1 VSFVISNGYNSRQ
14 SPGLWNALNRFLIA
28 IIIVLLGLGG
38 SVIFIP
44 LLKERREV
52 AAYIARLQ
60 EEIAREKA
68 IHHRRTRELELLKND
83 PEYME
88 LVARDRLDMM
98 KPGEIIVRIETGR
111 SGTPTV
117 KTITP

>member
-1 VSFVISNGYNSRQ
+1 MSFAISNEYNPRQ

-52 AAYIARLQ
+52 AAYIARLHDD
-60 EEIAREKA
+60 IAKEKA
-68 IHHRRTRELELLKND
+68 INLRRTRELELLKND

-88 LVARDRLDMM
+88 LVARDRLDVM
-98 KPGEIIVRIETGR
+98 KPGEIIVRIESTRG
-111 SGTPTV
+111 GAPTV
-117 KTITP
+117 KPVIP

>member
-1 VSFVISNGYNSRQ
+1 MSFVISNGYNSRQ

-60 EEIAREKA
+60 EDIDTGTERAHDGRL
-68 IHHRRTRELELLKND
+68 RTHAGLR
-83 PEYME
+83 
-88 LVARDRLDMM
+88 
-98 KPGEIIVRIETGR
+98 
-111 SGTPTV
+111 
-117 KTITP
+117 